1 MKLTCLAIAATIALS
16 IVPGLAAQKPE
27 DHVVTLVVVKTP
39 PGVSRAMIEAG
50 FRQSV
55 PTYQK
60 VPGLIRKYF
69 TVDGQGFGGVY
80 YWTNRAAAD
89 AWFNAAWYERVRKT
103 YGADGSVTFFD
114 APLAIEGMAA
124 TGTQ

>member
-1 MKLTCLAIAATIALS
+1 MKLTRLAIATTIALS

-60 VPGLIRKYF
+60 VPGLVRKYF

-80 YWTNRAAAD
+80 YWINRAAAD
-89 AWFNAAWYERVRKT
+89 AWFNAAWHERVRKT
-103 YGADGSVTFFD
+103 YGVDGSVTFFD

-124 TGTQ
+124 TGAQ

>member
-89 AWFNAAWYERVRKT
+89 AWFNAAWHERVRKT

>member
-1 MKLTCLAIAATIALS
+1 MTLTRLAIATTIALTM
-16 IVPGLAAQKPE
+16 VPGLAAQKPDE
-27 DHVVTLVVVKTP
+27 HVVTLVVVKTP
-39 PGVSRAMIEAG
+39 PGATRAMIEAG
-50 FRQSV
+50 FQQSV

-89 AWFNAAWYERVRKT
+89 AWFNAAWHERVKKT
-103 YGADGSVTFFD
+103 YGADGSVTYFD
-114 APLAIEGMAA
+114 APLAIDGIAA
-124 TGTQ
+124 TGAK